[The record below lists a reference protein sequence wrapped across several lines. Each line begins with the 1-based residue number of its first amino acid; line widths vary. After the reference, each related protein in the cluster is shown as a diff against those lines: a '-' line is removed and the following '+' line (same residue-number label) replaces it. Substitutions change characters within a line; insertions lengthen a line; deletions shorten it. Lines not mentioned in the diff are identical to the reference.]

1 MLMKVLAHNIMYSS
15 ILEACRTPPVFT
27 PPQLSRWLTAAAA
40 TRTTAGTACA
50 APAQPLLSTQFF
62 QAAFSVSQSAPPSQ
76 LLYMLLMESWTPA
89 GQVVVLS
96 RARERATTPLSRPQ
110 VSPAPLYASSLELI
124 LGGHASRTA
133 S

>member
-1 MLMKVLAHNIMYSS
+1 M
-15 ILEACRTPPVFT
+15 
-27 PPQLSRWLTAAAA
+27 TAAAA
-40 TRTTAGTACA
+40 TRTTAGMACA

-76 LLYMLLMESWTPA
+76 LLYMLSMEFWVPA
-89 GQVVVLS
+89 GQVVTAGDS
-96 RARERATTPLSRPQ
+96 RARETRPLSMPQ

>member
-1 MLMKVLAHNIMYSS
+1 MAVALLHSSVGFFSALDTRFIERQGGVAAH
-15 ILEACRTPPVFT
+15 
-27 PPQLSRWLTAAAA
+27 
-40 TRTTAGTACA
+40 
-50 APAQPLLSTQFF
+50 PLLSTQFF